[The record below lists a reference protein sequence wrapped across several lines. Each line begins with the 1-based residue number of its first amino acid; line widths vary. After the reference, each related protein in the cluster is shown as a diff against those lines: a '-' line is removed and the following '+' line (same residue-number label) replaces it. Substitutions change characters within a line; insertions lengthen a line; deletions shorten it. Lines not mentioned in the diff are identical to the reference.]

1 MPQGEW
7 AGGRIERIA
16 VDAVTDKAFVKALRC
31 WQQAPDG
38 GTPEGAIRLLTP
50 LCDSA
55 TQLRLTPVER
65 GATPEHDREP
75 SAHRVQGIVDGRLLA
90 YERLTLPFFDGDRL
104 MAFLTLSRLKLVVE
118 DVTTPRMPPLSPRE
132 RQCLGL
138 LASGYSAKRI
148 ATELGLTAKTVEQHI
163 QHLKRKLRA
172 RNIAQ
177 AVAKG
182 MVATLLPTQP

>member
-1 MPQGEW
+1 MPQGEL

-16 VDAVTDKAFVKALRC
+16 VDTVTDKAFVEALRC
-31 WQQAPDG
+31 WQEAPDG
-38 GTPEGAIRLLTP
+38 GTPEGAIRLLEP

-65 GATPEHDREP
+65 GAPEHDREP

-90 YERLTLPFFDGDRL
+90 YERLTLPFFEGDRL

-118 DVTTPRMPPLSPRE
+118 DVAAPRIPSLSPRE

-148 ATELGLTAKTVEQHI
+148 AAKLGLTPKTVEQHI
-163 QHLKRKLRA
+163 LHLKRKLKA
-172 RNIAQ
+172 RNVAQ

-182 MVATLLPTQP
+182 MVATLLPAPR